1 MKKLLNKKG
10 FTIVELVIVI
20 AVIAILA
27 AVLIPTFSN
36 VIESANKSADLSEA
50 QNSLKAYSAYTS
62 SKGQSLAD
70 GTVFKVKKSNRAYVF
85 YKGSLHEIEEH
96 DLVGSYGAV
105 FTVGE
110 KQYASNKMTCHYIS
124 DNDKVL
130 EFDKNSDGK
139 YVTFIY
145 SDVQN
150 VTFEDGSLNC
160 LIYPGKVVY
169 TAKQYVVRDN
179 DTGVY
184 TGEMTAP
191 PEGLQ
196 EGVVNVLLDGK
207 FYSVVQIKKKSESD
221 ATLHT
226 LQIFDLKGEEAKLAV
241 VGTGKVYNSDQVT
254 VDEDG
259 KLALK
264 AGYTQGTTIVIT
276 TKNAGAGE

>member
-36 VIESANKSADLSEA
+36 VIESANKASDLSEA

-70 GTVFKVKKSNRAYVF
+70 GTVFKVKKSNRTYVF

-105 FTVGE
+105 FTIGD

-145 SDVQN
+145 SDVKN

-169 TAKQYVVRDN
+169 TANQYVERN
-179 DTGVY
+179 NETGVY
-184 TGEMTAP
+184 TGKMTAL

-196 EGVVNVLLDGK
+196 EGVVNILLDGK
-207 FYSVVQIKKKSESD
+207 FDSVVQIKKKSD
-221 ATLHT
+221 TDPT
-226 LQIFDLKGEEAKLAV
+226 LQIFALNDEEAKLSGFV
-241 VGTGKVYNSDQVT
+241 TGKEYESKQVT
-254 VDEDG
+254 VGDGG
-259 KLALK
+259 KLVLAT
-264 AGYTQGTTIVIT
+264 GYTQGTTIVIT
-276 TKNAGAGE
+276 TKN

>member
-36 VIESANKSADLSEA
+36 VIESANKASDLSEA

-70 GTVFKVKKSNRAYVF
+70 GTVFKVKKSNRTYVF

-105 FTVGE
+105 FTIGE

-130 EFDKNSDGK
+130 EFAKNSDDK

-169 TAKQYVVRDN
+169 TEKEYVDRDKK
-179 DTGVY
+179 TGVY
-184 TGEMTAP
+184 TGKMTAL

-196 EGVVNVLLDGK
+196 EGVVNILLDGK
-207 FYSVVQIKKKSESD
+207 FDSVVQIKKKSESD
-221 ATLHT
+221 PT
-226 LQIFDLKGEEAKLAV
+226 LQIFDLNDGEAKLA
-241 VGTGKVYNSDQVT
+241 GFETGKVYESKQVT
-254 VDEDG
+254 VETVG
-259 KLALK
+259 KLVLAT
-264 AGYTQGTTIVIT
+264 GYTQGTTIVIT
-276 TKNAGAGE
+276 TKN

>member
-36 VIESANKSADLSEA
+36 VIESANKASDLSEA

-105 FTVGE
+105 FTISE

-130 EFDKNSDGK
+130 EFDKNSDDK

-169 TAKQYVVRDN
+169 TENKYVNRD
-179 DTGVY
+179 
-184 TGEMTAP
+184 EMTGKYAGIMTDK

-207 FYSVVQIKKKSESD
+207 FGSVVQIKKKSESD
-221 ATLHT
+221 DT
-226 LQIFDLKGEEAKLAV
+226 LQIFDLKGDEAKLAGFV
-241 VGTGKVYNSDQVT
+241 TGKTYESKQVT
-254 VDEDG
+254 VGEGG
-259 KLALK
+259 KLVLEPT
-264 AGYTQGTTIVIT
+264 YTQGTTIEIT
-276 TKNAGAGE
+276 TNTK